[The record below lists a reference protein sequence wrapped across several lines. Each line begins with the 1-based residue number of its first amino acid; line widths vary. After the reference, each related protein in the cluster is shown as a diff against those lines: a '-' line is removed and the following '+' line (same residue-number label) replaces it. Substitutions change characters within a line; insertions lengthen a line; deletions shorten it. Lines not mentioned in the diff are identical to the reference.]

1 MGHYKILAVRIAVFS
16 TEWKPCPQYR
26 NIKIAEIQRR
36 IEENTIFPLTYL
48 GQIAMDELPPVGGKT
63 NLPRTGILYFFYDL
77 INCPPGWRHSSK
89 GGWRSIYLDV
99 DRNEIETFND
109 YEAPELT
116 FLHCSLTFE
125 VRHFLCEPEY
135 NPVRIEQM
143 SDQDFVRVCRELRKS
158 FPLLSSRDSHNVRH
172 KLLGFPDPLQDFD
185 MERTC
190 HLISQG
196 LEQEWEYSE
205 EIEDGANDWQ
215 LLAQIDCDEK
225 LDWEFGDMGR
235 LFFWIKQQDLE
246 QQDFSNVWF
255 QFECA

>member
-48 GQIAMDELPPVGGKT
+48 GQIAMDELPRIGGKT

-77 INCPPGWRHSSK
+77 INYPQGWLHSSK

-99 DRNEIETFND
+99 DCDEIETFND
-109 YEAPELT
+109 YEAPEEISP
-116 FLHCSLTFE
+116 HCSLTFE
-125 VRHFLCEPEY
+125 VGYFLCEPEY
-135 NPVRIEQM
+135 KPVELEQM
-143 SDQDFVRVCRELRKS
+143 SDPDFVRVCRELRES
-158 FPLLSSRDSHNVRH
+158 FPFLSGADFYKDRH
-172 KLLGFPDPLQDFD
+172 KLLGFPEPLQDFD
-185 MERTC
+185 MARTC
-190 HLISQG
+190 HRVSQG
-196 LEQEWEYSE
+196 LDAWGYAEGIE
-205 EIEDGANDWQ
+205 EGVNDWQ